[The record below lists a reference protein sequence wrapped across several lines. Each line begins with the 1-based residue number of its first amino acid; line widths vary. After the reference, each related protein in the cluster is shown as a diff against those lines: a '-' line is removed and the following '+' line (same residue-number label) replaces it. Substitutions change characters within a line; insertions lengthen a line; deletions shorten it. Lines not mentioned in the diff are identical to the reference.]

1 MKPGMTKTPGALAAS
16 ALTAIL
22 ALTAPAGAQVLDL
35 DGKTVTLVHNASPG
49 GATGLSAQVLA
60 DAWAQTMEGNPT
72 MVVQS
77 VAGGALTKGIDHVM
91 EARPD
96 GLTLGYLA
104 WQGTTRILDP
114 EILQIP
120 FEEFGTIA
128 GIGGSNFLVHARTDL
143 GGGLEGRDE
152 FASLESVKVGG
163 YSSKMTQGMQTL
175 AALDLLG
182 VDWSYVSGM
191 FGDGPL
197 YAALQRGEIEAY
209 PATTAQYMN
218 ELEAGPIA
226 DGTSM
231 AVWQMGPIL
240 EDGTMKKD
248 PALEGI
254 PTVGEYIEAATGAAP
269 EGPMWDVVM
278 YHAEAS
284 APVNWI
290 VVAPPG
296 TPEEHLVML
305 RESFDAA
312 VADAAYLEQAT
323 KVYGSAPNIVHAE
336 EMSGIIADVQNTPEE
351 IKDAMRGLID
361 RMER

>member
-1 MKPGMTKTPGALAAS
+1 MKLGMTKTPGALAAS
-16 ALTAIL
+16 ALALCLSL
-22 ALTAPAGAQVLDL
+22 AVPAGAQVLDL

-49 GATGLSAQVLA
+49 GATGISAQVLA
-60 DAWAQTMEGNPT
+60 DAWAKTMAGNPT
-72 MVVQS
+72 VVVQS

-91 EARPD
+91 EARPN

-114 EILQIP
+114 EPLQIP
-120 FEEFGTIA
+120 FEDFGTIA
-128 GIGGSNFLVHARTDL
+128 GIGGSNFLIHARTDI

-152 FASLESVKVGG
+152 FAGLETVKVGG
-163 YSSKMTQGMQTL
+163 YSAKMTQGMQTL

-209 PATTAQYMN
+209 PATSAQFIN

-226 DGTSM
+226 EGSSM

-248 PALEGI
+248 PALEGV
-254 PTVGEYIEAATGAAP
+254 PTVGEYIEAATGKAP
-269 EGPMWDVVM
+269 EGEAWDVIM
-278 YHAEAS
+278 YHAQSS

-296 TPEEHLVML
+296 LPEEHLEML
-305 RESFDAA
+305 RASFDAA
-312 VADAAYLEQAT
+312 VATPEYLEQAT
-323 KVYGSAPNIVHAE
+323 KVYGSEPNIVHSEA
-336 EMSGIIADVQNTPEE
+336 MSAIIADVQNTPEE

-361 RMER
+361 RMEQ